1 MLARQNHS
9 SDAGGLAR
17 PRSSPDTDHNPH
29 LPVLLTETVAL
40 LDPKPGD
47 HCIDATVGGGSHA
60 AALLE
65 RTAPDGRL
73 LAIDLDRHALD
84 IAAET
89 LKPFSPRV
97 TFVHDPFDTLSSI
110 LTDKQ
115 FPMPD
120 CILADLGLSSIELAD
135 ETRGFSF
142 QHHASPLDMRFDPS
156 RGGMTAADLLNTA
169 REAELAQIIST
180 YGEERQARTIA
191 RSIVDARTRARLIT
205 TDDLVN
211 AIIRV
216 YRGKRTKLHPATKTF
231 QALRIAVND
240 EFGRLERF
248 LPRALGALETGGR
261 LAVISFHSLED
272 RTVKRFFRERAA
284 AGIVT
289 ILTKHPVTPSFA
301 EITNNPRSRSA
312 KLRVAM
318 RGPHP

>member
-1 MLARQNHS
+1 MPARQS
-9 SDAGGLAR
+9 PPPDVGGLAR
-17 PRSSPDTDHNPH
+17 PRSSPDTDRSSHI
-29 LPVLLTETVAL
+29 PVLLTETVTL
-40 LDPKPGD
+40 LDPKSNE
-47 HCIDATVGGGSHA
+47 HCIDATVGGGGHSR
-60 AALLE
+60 ALLE
-65 RTAPDGRL
+65 RTGPDGRL
-73 LAIDLDRHALD
+73 LAIDLDQHALD
-84 IAAET
+84 IAADT
-89 LKPFSPRV
+89 LAPFSSRV
-97 TFVHDPFDTLSSI
+97 TFAHDAFDHLSSI
-110 LTDKQ
+110 RTETQ
-115 FPMPD
+115 FPEAQ
-120 CILADLGLSSIELAD
+120 CIIADLGLSSIELSD

-169 REAELAQIIST
+169 REAELTQIIST

-191 RSIVDARTRARLIT
+191 RSIVDARTRARIIT

-231 QALRIAVND
+231 QAIRIAVND

-248 LPRALGALETGGR
+248 LPCALAALAPGGR

-272 RTVKRFFRERAA
+272 RTVKRFLRERAA

-301 EITNNPRSRSA
+301 ETIQNPRSRSA

-318 RGPHP
+318 RK